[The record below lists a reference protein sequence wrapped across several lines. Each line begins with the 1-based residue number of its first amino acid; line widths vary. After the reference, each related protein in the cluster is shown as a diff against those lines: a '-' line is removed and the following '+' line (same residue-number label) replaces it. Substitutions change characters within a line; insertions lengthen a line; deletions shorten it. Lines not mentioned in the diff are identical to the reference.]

1 MTRAELVPRRRL
13 VGDLTAVRDDV
24 PLILV
29 VAPPGYGKSIALRQ
43 WADRD
48 QRAFAWVTAEPADG
62 DPHRLLRR
70 IARAIG
76 EIRPVEPATWRSL
89 ALPEEQLTA
98 EALPRLAAAAPPVLV
113 IDDLHVLRGTPA
125 QQLVLALAER
135 LPAGSHLAVAA
146 RSRLGLHVG
155 GLRSEGR
162 CAEFGPADLRLSRA
176 EALNLIRATG
186 AVLPA
191 EQALGINRRFEGW
204 PAGVYLAALSLRGRP
219 DAAAAAT
226 RVTGADAY
234 LSEYF
239 RDVVL
244 AAEPAD
250 TVRFLLRSAV
260 LDTLSGSLCDAILRR
275 HGSGQLLAGLA
286 ARNVFAAPIDPA
298 VRSYRYHPA
307 FREMLL
313 AELRRRERATEQALH
328 RRASTWFERR
338 NQPEAAVRHAAAAGD
353 VRATTRLVLRHGRAL
368 LDEGR
373 AEQVA
378 DALDMLGRGAAERDP
393 GLAARAGWVYA
404 FAGRSVPAAAC
415 LATASIPR
423 QRTSGSSPAADARS
437 TAAVDRLRAALAP
450 GGVDGMLGN
459 ARRAARAE
467 RPGSEWYA
475 TTMALL
481 GVAEELTGNT
491 VLANA
496 RYARAARAGAEHPIP
511 SALALAALA
520 WHAADQHECAAAA
533 AYAEESAALLGPELR
548 TCGWSV
554 LTHLIGASIALEAG
568 RRTEFG
574 ALVGAATDALERA
587 RPFPWLV
594 ASASIRLSR
603 LMLGHGDPTAARKAA
618 IRARLALDQLTTT
631 GVLAERYR
639 ALTADLGRDGTPD
652 ETADTAGLTAAEQR
666 VLRLLPTH
674 LTLNQIAG
682 ELRLSRNT
690 VKTQVAAVY
699 RKLSASTRA
708 GAVVQGR
715 ELGLLD

>member
-1 MTRAELVPRRRL
+1 MTRGELVPRRRL
-13 VGDLTAVRDDV
+13 LNDLAAVRDDV

-43 WADRD
+43 WAARD
-48 QRAFAWVTAEPADG
+48 QRSFAWVTAEPADR

-70 IARAIG
+70 VARAIA

-89 ALPEEQLTA
+89 SAPAAELAEEA
-98 EALPRLAAAAPPVLV
+98 VPRLAAAAPDVLV
-113 IDDLHVLRGTPA
+113 IDDVHLLRGTPG

-135 LPAGSHLAVAA
+135 MPAGSHLALGA

-155 GLRSEGR
+155 GLRSQGR

-186 AVLPA
+186 TVLPA
-191 EQALGINRRFEGW
+191 EQALRLNRRFEGW
-204 PAGVYLAALSLRGRP
+204 PAGVYLAALSLRGRS
-219 DAAAAAT
+219 DASSAAEH
-226 RVTGADAY
+226 VTGADAY

-250 TVRFLLRSAV
+250 TVRFLLRSAT
-260 LDTLSGSLCDAILRR
+260 LDSLTGSVCDAVLRR

-286 ARNVFAAPIDPA
+286 VRNVFVEPIHPAA
-298 VRSYRYHPA
+298 RSYRYHPA
-307 FREMLL
+307 FREMLM
-313 AELRRRERATEQALH
+313 AELRRREPAAEAALH
-328 RRASTWFERR
+328 RRAATWFERR
-338 NQPEAAVRHAAAAGD
+338 DQAEPAVRHAAAAGD
-353 VRATTRLVLRHGRAL
+353 GPATTRLVLRHGRRL
-368 LDEGR
+368 IDEGR
-373 AEQVA
+373 AVAVA
-378 DALDMLGRGAAERDP
+378 DALDGLGRGRAEQDVR
-393 GLAARAGWVYA
+393 LAARAGWVYA
-404 FAGRSVPAAAC
+404 FAGRTLQASAC
-415 LATASIPR
+415 LA
-423 QRTSGSSPAADARS
+423 AADGHGAPDAR
-437 TAAVDRLRAALAP
+437 TAAAVDRLRAALAP

-459 ARRAARAE
+459 ARRAARAD

-475 TTMALL
+475 TTMTLL

-491 VLANA
+491 VLAMA
-496 RYARAARAGAEHPIP
+496 RFARAARAGPEHPAP
-511 SALALAALA
+511 SALALAGLA
-520 WHAADQHECAAAA
+520 WHAADQHDCAAAG
-533 AYAEESAALLGPELR
+533 AYADESAALLGPGLR
-548 TCGWSV
+548 TCGWAV
-554 LTHLIGASIALEAG
+554 LTHLVRARVALEAG
-568 RRTEFG
+568 DATAFRLLMGE
-574 ALVGAATDALERA
+574 AAESMERA

-594 ASASIRLSR
+594 AAASIRLSR
-603 LMLGHGDPTAARKAA
+603 VALDAGDHAAASKAA
-618 IRARLALDQLTTT
+618 VRARLALDQLTTT

-639 ALTADLGRDGTPD
+639 VLMADVGRENAPD
-652 ETADTAGLTAAEQR
+652 PAAGTAGLTAAEQR
-666 VLRLLPTH
+666 VLLLLPTH

-708 GAVVQGR
+708 AAVVQGR